1 MAQSNGPSTP
11 RAAVGSSSNMAKTK
25 EQFRSEI
32 TVGVSQ
38 QAINLLIDNLAE
50 AHVKIE
56 ELTAK
61 LADLEKPASP
71 TD

>member
-1 MAQSNGPSTP
+1 
-11 RAAVGSSSNMAKTK
+11 MAKTK